1 MSYAQ
6 GSLIDA
12 SDYNTLTGGTAA
24 SSTSNRLNTVW
35 STGSGSAGY
44 GQTAVANVA
53 VASTVTA
60 TQWASLINSLNSTL
74 THQSG
79 SGSGISAPVAGNKID
94 YLSTLQTSI
103 NTAYTNRLTF
113 ASNSAVIT
121 NVSSLAAYAAW
132 TSATTTSTL
141 TRAFGAR
148 ATFASADQARYFFN
162 SGGRL
167 KFNTSA
173 VNNLGAASRSAAV
186 VALFTNLGGIGLFA
200 SNTSA
205 GRTGTGGTLGTN
217 LTTTGYYQLT
227 TGNVIHVSVTSTT
240 TNYTTDTANITVK
253 TNGLQGSNNDNGTTI
268 DFWTNISSTSGGNA
282 GGSFDDALD
291 VTPTVTIDVSFPET
305 TNLSNTWGAV
315 TVTRL

>member
-6 GSLIDA
+6 GNLIEA
-12 SDYNTLTGGTAA
+12 TDYNTLTGGTAA
-24 SSTSNRLNTVW
+24 SGTPNRLNTVW
-35 STGSGSAGY
+35 STGSGSTGY

-53 VASTVTA
+53 VSSTVTA

-94 YLSTLQTSI
+94 YLSTLQSSI
-103 NTAYTNRLTF
+103 TTAYTNRLTF

-132 TSATTTSTL
+132 TSTTTTSTL
-141 TRAFGAR
+141 NRSFGAR

-162 SGGRL
+162 AGGRL

-173 VNNLGAASRSAAV
+173 VNNLGAGSRSEAV

-200 SNTSA
+200 SNGSA
-205 GRTGTGGTLGTN
+205 GRTGTSGTLGTN

-227 TGNVIHVSVTSTT
+227 TGNVTHVSVTSTT
-240 TNYTTDTANITVK
+240 TNYTTDTATITVK
-253 TNGLQGSNNDNGTTI
+253 TNGLVGSNNDNGTQI
-268 DFWTNISSTSGGNA
+268 EFWTNISSTSGGNA
-282 GGSFDDALD
+282 GGSFGVTDAFD
-291 VTPTVTIDVSFPET
+291 CATVPLPAFQPAPGFVF
-305 TNLSNTWGAV
+305 
-315 TVTRL
+315 